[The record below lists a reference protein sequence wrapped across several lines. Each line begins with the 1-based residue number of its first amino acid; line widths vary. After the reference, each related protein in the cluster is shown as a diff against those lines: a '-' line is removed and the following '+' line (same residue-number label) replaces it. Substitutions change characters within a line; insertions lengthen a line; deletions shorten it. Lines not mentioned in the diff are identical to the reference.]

1 MSGDLH
7 IVPNQAGAWE
17 VRENGELDPIS
28 TFTSERQ
35 AVDFA
40 RAVAR
45 HLQCGLALHR
55 ADGTVER
62 LDANGGA

>member
-17 VRENGELDPIS
+17 VRENGELNPIS
-28 TFTSERQ
+28 TFDNERL

-45 HLQCGLALHR
+45 HLQCPCALHR
-55 ADGTVER
+55 ADGTIEYV
-62 LDANGGA
+62 DANGT